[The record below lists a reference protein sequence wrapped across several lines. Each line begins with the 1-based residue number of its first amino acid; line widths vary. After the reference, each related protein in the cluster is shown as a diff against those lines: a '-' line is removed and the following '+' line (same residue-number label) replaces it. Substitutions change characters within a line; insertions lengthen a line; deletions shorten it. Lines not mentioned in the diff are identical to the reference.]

1 MMGSAAFVGPFPHGR
16 GSDVAGRGSDVA
28 GRGSD
33 VTGHI
38 AKQEA
43 A

>member
-1 MMGSAAFVGPFPHGR
+1 MMGSAAFVGPLPH
-16 GSDVAGRGSDVA
+16 GRGSDVA

>member
-16 GSDVAGRGSDVA
+16 GSDVAGRGSDV
-28 GRGSD
+28 
-33 VTGHI
+33 TGHI